1 MFQIWAATAAA
12 YYGFAGEV
20 NTYSGG
26 PEATAFNPRAVA
38 SIERA
43 GFNVHNP
50 GDENPHYQVT
60 YSNNGQVMEC
70 FSKKYDDP
78 SNTSEN
84 FAAIMTCSDADKNCP
99 FIPGASLRVPIP
111 YVDPKEADGTDQEA
125 AIYDERCKQIATE
138 MFYLMSQVEM

>member
-1 MFQIWAATAAA
+1 
-12 YYGFAGEV
+12 
-20 NTYSGG
+20 
-26 PEATAFNPRAVA
+26 
-38 SIERA
+38 
-43 GFNVHNP
+43 
-50 GDENPHYQVT
+50 
-60 YSNNGQVMEC
+60 MEC

-99 FIPGASLRVPIP
+99 FIPGASLRAPVP